1 MEATARKCRNIHC
14 RFLPFYQRRTLSL
27 GRMFR
32 RLIQIVGIDKI
43 AHFAVSGL
51 LVFVF
56 GKFLPIW
63 VASILV
69 LVLGI
74 AKEVYDAKMGG
85 KIDLRDLL
93 ADLLGV
99 AMATIV
105 ILI

>member
-1 MEATARKCRNIHC
+1 MTHRHNI
-14 RFLPFYQRRTLSL
+14 F
-27 GRMFR
+27 
-32 RLIQIVGIDKI
+32 IDKV
-43 AHFAVSGL
+43 AHFSVSGL

-56 GKFLPIW
+56 DKFLPIW
-63 VASILV
+63 AALSLV

-74 AKEVYDAKMGG
+74 TKEIYDAKMGG
-85 KIDLRDLL
+85 KFEIKDIL

>member
-1 MEATARKCRNIHC
+1 
-14 RFLPFYQRRTLSL
+14 
-27 GRMFR
+27 MFR
-32 RLIQIVGIDKI
+32 RFIQRVGIDKI
-43 AHFAVSGL
+43 AHFSVSGL

-56 GKFLPIW
+56 GKFLPFW

-74 AKEVYDAKMGG
+74 TKEVYDAKTGG
-85 KIDLRDLL
+85 KIDFRDLL

-99 AMATIV
+99 AVATIV